1 MGKISK
7 YYKTYYKTMKDKM
20 NEETTFLQPK
30 NKKAPTKAR
39 SIRKFK
45 YSVHKLINEKSPNQA
60 SANRVTVQLPDE
72 LGSLLSC

>member
-1 MGKISK
+1 MGKISE
-7 YYKTYYKTMKDKM
+7 YYKTMKDKV

-45 YSVHKLINEKSPNQA
+45 YSVNKLNKEKSSNQA
-60 SANRVTVQLPDE
+60 SANKVTVQQQDE

>member
-1 MGKISK
+1 MGKISEC
-7 YYKTYYKTMKDKM
+7 YKTMKDKV

-30 NKKAPTKAR
+30 NKKALTKAR

-45 YSVHKLINEKSPNQA
+45 YSVNKSTKEKSSNQA
-60 SANRVTVQLPDE
+60 SANKVTVQWQDE